1 MGQKDLARRNDM
13 PFKTI
18 TVEVKEDR
26 IGFVT
31 LNRPER
37 KNAISV
43 EMRKALS
50 DLLRGWKDDP
60 GIGVVIFTGSGDTF
74 TAGFDLSEFK
84 NPALLAE
91 IFETSARYH
100 RDLWY
105 FPKPTIAAINGPA
118 LAGGFDFVKLCDVRI
133 CSPKA
138 IFGHPEVK
146 FGIPPLFTPLRWI
159 VGEGSARDLCFTGRR
174 IDGAEAHRIGLVSE
188 LVPEERLL
196 EKAMEFARVM
206 LEAPVAALRQGKEF
220 MVNCQGRDF
229 ESSFSVEHDVVF
241 QEFLLKKSSEA
252 LSKKG

>member
-1 MGQKDLARRNDM
+1 M

-18 TVEVKEDR
+18 TAEVKEGR

-31 LNRPER
+31 LNRPDR

-50 DLLRGWKDDP
+50 DLFRGWKDDP
-60 GIGVVIFTGSGDTF
+60 GIGVVIFTGAGDTF
-74 TAGFDLSEFK
+74 SAGFDLSEFK

-118 LAGGFDFVKLCDVRI
+118 LAGGFDFVKLCDLRI

-138 IFGHPEVK
+138 LFGHPEIK
-146 FGIPPLFTPLRWI
+146 FGIPPLITPLRWI
-159 VGEGSARDLCFTGRR
+159 VGEGMARDLCFTGRR
-174 IDGAEAHRIGLVSE
+174 IDGAEAHRIGFVSE
-188 LVPEERLL
+188 VVPGDRLVER
-196 EKAMEFARVM
+196 AMEIARLM

-220 MVNCQGRDF
+220 MLNCQGRDF

-241 QEFLLKKSSEA
+241 QEFLLKKATEA
-252 LSKKG
+252 LGKKG

>member
-1 MGQKDLARRNDM
+1 M

-18 TVEVKEDR
+18 TAEIKEDR

-37 KNAISV
+37 RNAISV

-50 DLLRGWKDDP
+50 DLLRDWKEDP
-60 GIGVVIFTGSGDTF
+60 GIGVVIFTGAGDTF
-74 TAGFDLSEFK
+74 SAGFDLSEFK
-84 NPALLAE
+84 NPSLLPE

-118 LAGGFDFVKLCDVRI
+118 LAGGFDFVKLCDLRI
-133 CSPKA
+133 CSPRA
-138 IFGHPEVK
+138 LFGHPEIK
-146 FGIPPLFTPLRWI
+146 FGIPPLITPLRWI
-159 VGEGSARDLCFTGRR
+159 VGEGMARDLCFTGKR
-174 IDGAEAHRIGLVSE
+174 IDANEAYRIGLVSE
-188 LVPEERLL
+188 VVGEDRLL
-196 EKAMEFARVM
+196 PRALEIAKTM
-206 LEAPVAALRQGKEF
+206 LEAPAAALRQGKEF

-241 QEFLLKKSSEA
+241 REFLLKGTPAGDRKANS
-252 LSKKG
+252 

>member
-1 MGQKDLARRNDM
+1 MAYR
-13 PFKTI
+13 TI
-18 TVEVKEDR
+18 IAEIKE
-26 IGFVT
+26 GGVGLLT
-31 LNRPER
+31 LNRPDR

-43 EMRKALS
+43 EMRKAIS

-60 GIGVVIFTGSGDTF
+60 GIGVVIFTGAGDTF
-74 TAGFDLSEFK
+74 SAGFDLSEFK
-84 NPALLAE
+84 KPALLAE

-118 LAGGFDFVKLCDVRI
+118 LAGGFDFVKLCDLRI

-138 IFGHPEVK
+138 LFGHPEIK
-146 FGIPPLFTPLRWI
+146 FGIPPLITPLRWI
-159 VGEGSARDLCFTGRR
+159 VGEGMARDLCLTGRW

-188 LVPEERLL
+188 VVPGDRLVER
-196 EKAMEFARVM
+196 AMEIARVM
-206 LEAPVAALRQGKEF
+206 LEAPAAALRQGKEF

-241 QEFLLKKSSEA
+241 QEFLLKKASEA
-252 LSKKG
+252 LGKK